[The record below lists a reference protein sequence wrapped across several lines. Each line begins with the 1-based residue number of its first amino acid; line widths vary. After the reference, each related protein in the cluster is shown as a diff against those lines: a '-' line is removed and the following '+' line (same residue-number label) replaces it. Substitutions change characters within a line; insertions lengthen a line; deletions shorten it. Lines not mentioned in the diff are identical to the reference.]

1 MSGRCV
7 GGVVARPRQV
17 SDVEAPRKG
26 ALLQAEQARV
36 GDFVEG
42 AIAEY
47 LHQGLVVGDDDQV
60 VASLGEVPGL
70 LEAPCDGQGFP
81 LYGCV
86 TLLCR

>member
-1 MSGRCV
+1 M
-7 GGVVARPRQV
+7 VALPREV
-17 SDVEAPRKG
+17 PDVEAPREG

-36 GDFVEG
+36 GDLVEG
-42 AIAEY
+42 AISEY
-47 LHQGLVVGDDDQV
+47 LHQGLVAGDDDQV

-81 LYGCV
+81 FDGCI